1 MHKFLPVFAFFLI
14 CGCQREVSV
23 PTAQELIDNRPRL
36 AEWQAKCDSGEYSH
50 LQAEQKAQM
59 CSTTHDASISVTEAA
74 AGKKESDFFKANTI
88 RK

>member
-1 MHKFLPVFAFFLI
+1 MKTFLPICAFLLL

-23 PTAQELIDNRPRL
+23 PTSQELIANRPL
-36 AEWQAKCDSGEYSH
+36 LIQWQAKCDSGEYAH
-50 LQAEQKAQM
+50 LPAEQKARM

-74 AGKKESDFFKANTI
+74 AGKKESDFFEANTI